1 MMTNAENMEA
11 VVAFNKAQA
20 NMGKAIKDGKNPFL
34 NNSYATLEAV
44 QNAVF
49 PAFQAEG
56 FAILQ
61 CGGADEH
68 GQYVSTILHHS
79 SGHLFQSKVYLELKK
94 GDMQSVGSAI
104 TYARRYGLTM
114 ITGVP
119 VTDDD
124 GNAAVGEAEMKGKVV
139 AKAKGLRT
147 FLTKGPTEAEMIE
160 RGEDANALLEQLKG
174 IDKKLHD
181 EIETLWNINE
191 KQLGIN

>member
-1 MMTNAENMEA
+1 MTNAENMDA

-20 NMGKAIKDGKNPFL
+20 NMGKAIRDAKNSFL

-44 QNAVF
+44 QAAVF
-49 PAFQAEG
+49 PPFQEQG

-119 VTDDD
+119 TTDDD
-124 GNAAVGEAEMKGKVV
+124 GNAAVGEAAMKDKVV

-147 FLTKGPTEAEMIE
+147 FLKKGPTEAQMIE
-160 RGEDANALLEQLKG
+160 RGPDANALLKQLKS
-174 IDKKLHD
+174 IDKELHD

>member
-1 MMTNAENMEA
+1 MTNAENMEA

-68 GQYVSTILHHS
+68 GQYVSTILHHA

-124 GNAAVGEAEMKGKVV
+124 GNAAVGEAAMNEKVV

-147 FLTKGPTEAEMIE
+147 FLKKGPTEAQMIE
-160 RGEDANALLEQLKG
+160 RGQDANALLAKLKG
-174 IDKKLHD
+174 IDKELHD